1 LTHSN
6 AWSTRNLKDYAN
18 KCGINP
24 ERIIFASRAPNDEH
38 IARHALADLYLD
50 TLPYNAHTSASDAL
64 SMNLPIVT
72 LKGNTFASRVA
83 GSLLHSLNLDELIT
97 ENIENYIRCA
107 SRLTEDLKYRQDI
120 IYRLNEAKKSSPI
133 FQPQLFVKT
142 LESIYLN
149 LV

>member
-1 LTHSN
+1 
-6 AWSTRNLKDYAN
+6 
-18 KCGINP
+18 
-24 ERIIFASRAPNDEH
+24 
-38 IARHALADLYLD
+38 
-50 TLPYNAHTSASDAL
+50 
-64 SMNLPIVT
+64 MNLPIVT

-97 ENIENYIRCA
+97 ENIENYIHCA
-107 SRLTEDLKYRQDI
+107 SRLTENLKYRQDI

-133 FQPQLFVKT
+133 FQPQLFVNT